1 MASIREDLQDE
12 LNEVLKKYNTIKEES
27 DTLSKNLTELDF
39 KLSDPKLKPMLNEI
53 VKYKKDSILHH
64 LKMTLRLKNDEKLQT
79 ILKEIEKKQ
88 GIMIFGTEK
97 SNFFKILQNYMNKL
111 KKNYYQLMRTP
122 SSNLKHRS
130 KTSPPL
136 KTIIKTQGKES

>member
-53 VKYKKDSILHH
+53 IKYKKDSILHH
-64 LKMTLRLKNDEKLQT
+64 LKMTLRLKKDEKLQT

-97 SNFFKILQNYMNKL
+97 IKFLQNLAELYEQIEEKL
-111 KKNYYQLMRTP
+111 L
-122 SSNLKHRS
+122 SIDEDSLF
-130 KTSPPL
+130 
-136 KTIIKTQGKES
+136 